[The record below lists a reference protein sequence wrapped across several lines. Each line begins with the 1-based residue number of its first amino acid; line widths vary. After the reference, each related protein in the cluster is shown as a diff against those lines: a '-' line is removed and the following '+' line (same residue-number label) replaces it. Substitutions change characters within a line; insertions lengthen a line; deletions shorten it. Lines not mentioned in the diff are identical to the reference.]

1 MFIRPVLTVRP
12 PVTFLRELHTSPSPT
27 GELLLVL
34 VTTVPLIPPVPA
46 LRDPVTQRAA
56 AAVLALDLLVTAGH
70 WTAQLVLPRPAVLDS
85 VTDGAGGQTHGVP
98 TLELVRLTRAV
109 QLIAPVLEEVVG
121 LWCLIFAIDL
131 AVTSP
136 VT

>member
-12 PVTFLRELHTSPSPT
+12 PVTFLRELHTSPGPA

-34 VTTVPLIPPVPA
+34 VTTVPLVSPVPA

-56 AAVLALDLLVTAGH
+56 AAVLALDLPGTAGH
-70 WTAQLVLPRPAVLDS
+70 GAAQLVLSRPAVLHS
-85 VTDGAGGQTHGVP
+85 VTDGAGGETHGVP
-98 TLELVRLTRAV
+98 ALELVRVTRAV

-121 LWCLIFAIDL
+121 LWC
-131 AVTSP
+131 
-136 VT
+136 